1 MKTQRR
7 IFVAVLTVC
16 SVATGGALT
25 GKVTAGKGN
34 SVVYVESFAGAAPS
48 PPAKH
53 FVMDQK
59 GLSFQPHI
67 LVVPV
72 GSTVDFL
79 NSDKVQHNIFWPA
92 ISGDKKMSHNM
103 GTWPTGEI
111 RPFKYDKP
119 GIVPLLCNVHP
130 EMGGYVIVVPNQ
142 HFAETDRATGF
153 RQPTDLLAVA
163 HDRTGLPAGQ
173 QFAETHAARRGIR
186 DEESRS
192 AEEGFETGDPALRAH
207 PALAAPPLWLGRTR
221 LLQRLHKAPR
231 ATKGRDMSFEERL
244 AKRLALLH
252 GAVLAIERS
261 ASARRR

>member
-7 IFVAVLTVC
+7 ILAAALTVC
-16 SVATGGALT
+16 GVAMGGNLT
-25 GKVTAGKGN
+25 GKVTAGKGS
-34 SVVYVESFAGAAPS
+34 SVVYLEGTAGAAVA

-67 LVVPV
+67 LIVPV
-72 GSTVDFL
+72 GATVDFL

-130 EMGGYVIVVPNQ
+130 EMGGYVIVVPTQ
-142 HFAETDRATGF
+142 FSAETDASGAYKIDGLAPGQYTITAWHEGMKTQSKPATIS
-153 RQPTDLLAVA
+153 
-163 HDRTGLPAGQ
+163 AGDATLD
-173 QFAETHAARRGIR
+173 FAL
-186 DEESRS
+186 S
-192 AEEGFETGDPALRAH
+192 
-207 PALAAPPLWLGRTR
+207 
-221 LLQRLHKAPR
+221 K
-231 ATKGRDMSFEERL
+231 
-244 AKRLALLH
+244 
-252 GAVLAIERS
+252 
-261 ASARRR
+261 